1 MRKHFL
7 ILMLLALLPLAGWAA
22 NGDPISNYNAA
33 FVDGEGNAAA
43 LVYNGSTQPFPTV
56 KLVLKT
62 GTDNTTDVTTNV
74 TATNW
79 TFNGKA
85 VTQISHAGEYKCNV
99 QCDDLTGT
107 LTNVTLTVGRLP
119 ITITAKDINW
129 NTTVNPA
136 AVGDELTFGATKA
149 AVEAKYE
156 LAFTGFPVDANNE
169 SVLGEDVED
178 ALKAAF
184 QAKIT
189 SYETDYD
196 QWKDIPAV
204 GYFTYLPIISAL
216 DAAYT
221 DYTFTPIYGK
231 IYLQAKNLDAVNAT
245 VKSREYDG
253 TNYAPTYDAADV
265 DAYNGLILKDS
276 ESNKTLRPGT
286 DYTIAYYTKLKEDG
300 TDVLSST
307 LVNPAT
313 DTEKKLAGAGTYYA
327 KITGKGNYA
336 TTATKIVPYQVTKK
350 ALAVTTSGDEFEY
363 TGTAQTINVN
373 SYITFEGLIA
383 ADADNGK
390 PIDNAYIDA
399 AHNKIAVTLYKG
411 EVKNDNAVD
420 ADKVINAGE
429 YKVIAAAPINNNA
442 SLIFKNY
449 KVVYW
454 NNGVIKVNK
463 APLTFTIKDQ
473 AGELDGSHPL
483 QEGVTPKGDD
493 AATIAAMYFTVTGL
507 KYGDGN
513 DNPKDYFDVYPTVKV
528 GTTADDKGKF
538 PIDFV
543 YETKDGVTSVKGL
556 KICVGTGNN
565 KKEVT
570 ANYEI
575 KVNPGKFTSNLI
587 TIGARP
593 SNVTIVYGDMSEKDV
608 EKGVVPAKITVSVGD
623 GVAKEDKTAIEALLK
638 AALVVT
644 PKGRNLTNTVDV
656 VYPAAGIYEV
666 TLDMKKIDFSDYE
679 GKYSIT
685 VFPGKLTINKKKL
698 NITLKDQTLLASENV
713 TNLVANGFTVE
724 FDGTVYNDD
733 FEDLYDAIETNGAF
747 AFATTPAT
755 LTAGETYE
763 DIITLIADNGVFAN
777 YTYTLGEDG
786 SVTPGT
792 LYVSA
797 GANVE
802 ILANSDYA
810 ETYYDNYASKTAEI
824 VDKDAE
830 KGTVKLKERTLRRQ
844 IWEPL
849 VLPFNT
855 SVTELVDA
863 LGQYAVVDIL
873 DETANDA
880 NIHFNLH
887 MGDIPANTPFLIK
900 VFRAVTLDNVNFQ
913 KKTIVAPA
921 QQDENGNPYI
931 ADAAG
936 HKYVG
941 LYDLQK
947 DLTGAGIWALNQ
959 NGIFK
964 ELGSK
969 KTDLQA
975 TKAYLDLSTASADA
989 RILIEEPDGQV
1000 TAISTISAD
1009 VKTNAAEGWYTI
1021 NGMKLNNMPTVK
1033 GIYILNGKKVV
1044 VK

>member
-7 ILMLLALLPLAGWAA
+7 ILMLFALLPFAGWAA
-22 NGDPISNYNAA
+22 SGDPISNYNAA
-33 FVDGEGNAAA
+33 FVDDEGNAAA
-43 LVYNGSTQPFPTV
+43 LVYNGSTQPFPAV

-119 ITITAKDINW
+119 ITITAKNINW
-129 NTTVNPA
+129 NTTVDPA
-136 AVGDELTFGATKA
+136 VVGDELTFGATKA

-156 LAFTGFPVDANNE
+156 LAFTGFPEDANHE
-169 SVLGEDVED
+169 SVLGEDVEE

-184 QAKIT
+184 KAKIT

-231 IYLQAKNLDAVNAT
+231 IYLQARNLEAVDAT
-245 VKSREYDG
+245 VKTKEYDG
-253 TNYAPTYDAADV
+253 TNYAPTYDAANV

-286 DYTIAYYTKLKEDG
+286 DYTIAYYTKLKDDG

-307 LVNPAT
+307 LVTDPAN

-350 ALAVTTSGDEFEY
+350 ALAITTSGDEFTY
-363 TGTAQTINVN
+363 SGLAQTINVDN
-373 SYITFEGLIA
+373 YITFEGLINSDKNA
-383 ADADNGK
+383 NGT
-390 PIDNAYIDA
+390 PTTDAYIDA
-399 AHNKIAVTLYKG
+399 TNNPIVVKLYQGTKVVG
-411 EVKNDNAVD
+411 ATEVV
-420 ADKVINAGE
+420 NAGE
-429 YKVIAAAPINNNA
+429 YKVVAAGKVNNSVSN
-442 SLIFKNY
+442 IFKNY

-454 NNGVIKVNK
+454 NDGVIKVKK
-463 APLTFTIKDQ
+463 ASLTFNIKNQ
-473 AGELDGSHPL
+473 AGELDGTHPL
-483 QEGVTPKGDD
+483 QAGVTPSGTN
-493 AATIAAMYFTVTGL
+493 AATVAAVYFRYDGL
-507 KYGDGN
+507 MNGEETD
-513 DNPKDYFDVYPTVKV
+513 DPKDYIDVYPTVKV
-528 GTTADDKGKF
+528 GTTANEDGTF

-543 YETKDGVTSVKGL
+543 YETKDGVTSVKGF
-556 KICVGTGNN
+556 KICVGTGTN
-565 KKEVT
+565 KKDVT

-593 SNVTIVYGDMSEKDV
+593 SNATIVYGDMSEKDV
-608 EKGVVPAKITVSVGD
+608 EKGVVPATITVSVGD
-623 GVAKEDKTAIEALLK
+623 GVVKEDKTAIEALLK
-638 AALVVT
+638 KALVVN
-644 PKGRNLTNTVDV
+644 PEGKDLTNTEDV

-666 TLDMKKIDFSDYE
+666 TLDMDKIDFSAYE
-679 GKYSIT
+679 DKYSIT

-698 NITLKDQTLLASENV
+698 NITLKDQTLLTTENA

-724 FDGTVYNDD
+724 FDGVVYNDD
-733 FEDLYDAIETNGAF
+733 FEDLYDAIETSGAF
-747 AFATTPAT
+747 AFASTPAIT

-763 DIITLIADNGVFAN
+763 DEITLKTDNGVFAN

-792 LYVSA
+792 LYVSD
-797 GANVE
+797 GGNVN

-824 VDKDAE
+824 VDIDAE
-830 KGTVKLKERTLRRQ
+830 KVNVTLKERTLRKQ

-900 VFRAVTLDNVNFQ
+900 VFRAVTLDNVTFQ

-975 TKAYLDLSTASADA
+975 TKAYLDLSTASTDA

-1021 NGMKLNNMPTVK
+1021 NGMKLNNMPTEK

>member
-7 ILMLLALLPLAGWAA
+7 ILMLLTLLPFAGWAA
-22 NGDPISNYNAA
+22 IEGPISDYNAV
-33 FVDGEGNAAA
+33 FVDDETGNDAA
-43 LVYNGSTQPFPTV
+43 LVYNGSTQPFPAV

-62 GTDNTTDVTTNV
+62 NNTTEVTTNV

-99 QCDDLTGT
+99 QCDLLTGT

-129 NTTVNPA
+129 NTTVDPA
-136 AVGDELTFGATKA
+136 AVGNELTFGATKA

-169 SVLGEDVED
+169 SVLGEDVEE
-178 ALKAAF
+178 ALIASFK
-184 QAKIT
+184 AKIT
-189 SYETDYD
+189 SYETDYE
-196 QWKDIPAV
+196 QWKDIPNV

-253 TNYAPTYDAADV
+253 TNYAPTYDADDV

-276 ESNKTLRPGT
+276 ESNKTLRPGV
-286 DYTIAYYTKLKEDG
+286 DYTIAYYTQLNNEG
-300 TDVLSST
+300 TDVQGNAVNLNTDNNTSLSDA
-307 LVNPAT
+307 N
-313 DTEKKLAGAGTYYA
+313 TYYA

-350 ALAVTTSGDEFEY
+350 ALAITTSGDEFTY
-363 TGTAQTINVN
+363 SGLAQTINVDN
-373 SYITFEGLIA
+373 YITFEGLIS
-383 ADADNGK
+383 ADANNGK

-399 AHNKIAVTLYKG
+399 ANNKIAVKLYKG
-411 EVKNDNAVD
+411 EVKTANKVD

-454 NNGVIKVNK
+454 NDGVIKVNK
-463 APLTFTIKDQ
+463 APLTFTIKNQ

-493 AATIAAMYFTVTGL
+493 AATIAANYFTITGL
-507 KYGDGN
+507 KYGEENED
-513 DNPKDYFDVYPTVKV
+513 PKDKISVYPTVKV
-528 GTTADDKGKF
+528 GTTANADGTF

-543 YETKDGVTSVKGL
+543 YDKGAIKGL
-556 KICVGTGNN
+556 KIVQGSATTDIQG
-565 KKEVT
+565 
-570 ANYEI
+570 NYEI
-575 KVNPGKFTSNLI
+575 KVVPGKFTSNLI

-608 EKGVVPAKITVSVGD
+608 EKGVVPATITVSVGD
-623 GVAKEDKTAIEALLK
+623 GVAKEDKTAIETLLK

-644 PKGRNLTNTVDV
+644 PEGKDLTNTEDV

-666 TLDMKKIDFSDYE
+666 TLDMDKIDFSAYE

-698 NITLKDQTLLASENV
+698 NITLKDQTLLASENA

-724 FDGTVYNDD
+724 FDGVVYNDD
-733 FEDLYDAIETNGAF
+733 LEDLYDAIEDGGAF
-747 AFATTPAT
+747 AFATTPAIT

-763 DIITLIADNGVFAN
+763 DEITLKADDGVFAN

-810 ETYYDNYASKTAEI
+810 ETYYDTYASKTAEI

-830 KGTVKLKERTLRRQ
+830 KGTVTLKERTLRRQ

-900 VFRAVTLDNVNFQ
+900 VFRAVTLDENVPFLS
-913 KKTIVAPA
+913 KTIVAPA

-964 ELGSK
+964 ELGSY

-1021 NGMKLNNMPTVK
+1021 NGMKLNNMPTEK